1 MFCNGVKYASDER
14 GSPRKSRG
22 IQCGISAGV
31 RQGAEFQ
38 ADYARG
44 GARFACDGA
53 EVCQGVG
60 ARGQVELRLGGKD

>member
-1 MFCNGVKYASDER
+1 MKYASDER
-14 GSPRKSRG
+14 GRPRKGRG

-44 GARFACDGA
+44 GAWITCDGA

-60 ARGQVELRLGGKD
+60 ARGQTELRLRRKD